1 MSEAFNGVIVESR
14 AKPLMIMLE
23 EIRTY
28 IMEKW
33 TSNMMGFPYHVMV
46 IFYLTLRR
54 KWRESTHTLTYGL

>member
-1 MSEAFNGVIVESR
+1 MSEAFNSVTVESR

-28 IMEKW
+28 IMENW

-54 KWRESTHTLTYGL
+54 KWRESTHRPTYEL